1 MRSNHFLGLGP
12 HGFHRVYYTEWGNPT
27 NDRVL
32 VCIHGLTRTG
42 RDFDFLAAALAA
54 DYRVICPDVVGR
66 GQSEWLTHKADYGYP
81 LYMNDITALLARS
94 GVEQVDWLGTSM
106 GGLIGMFLAAQP
118 GNPIRKLIM
127 NDVGPFICKAG
138 LERIAEY
145 VGKPVQFTHLTEME
159 RYLRVIAAPFGP
171 LTDAQWLHLTLHS
184 ARQLPSGEYT
194 FAYDP
199 GIAEPFKNTSQ
210 DIDLW
215 PVWDAVRCPVLVM
228 RGAESDVLARAD
240 AEAMQARGPRAEL
253 VEFAGIGHAPAL
265 MTAEQ
270 IAVVRDWL
278 LDHDR
283 ETKEAANAP
292 AQ

>member
-1 MRSNHFLGLGP
+1 MRADHFLGLGP
-12 HGFHRVYYTEWGNPT
+12 HGFHRVHYTEWGDPA

-32 VCIHGLTRTG
+32 VCVHGLTRTG

-81 LYMNDITALLARS
+81 LYMSDMTALLARS

-127 NDVGPFICKAG
+127 NDVGPFIFKAG

-145 VGKPVQFTHLTEME
+145 VGKPVQFSNLKEME

-171 LTDAQWLHLTLHS
+171 LSDAQWHHLTLHS

-199 GIAEPFKNTSQ
+199 GIAEPFKNTPQ
-210 DIDLW
+210 DVDLW
-215 PVWDAVRCPVLVM
+215 SVWDAVRCPVLVL
-228 RGAESDVLARAD
+228 RGAESDVLAHTD
-240 AEAMQARGPRAEL
+240 AEAMQARGPKAEL
-253 VEFAGIGHAPAL
+253 IEFAGIGHAPAL

-270 IAVVRDWL
+270 IAVVRNWL
-278 LDHDR
+278 LDSAHG
-283 ETKEAANAP
+283 A
-292 AQ
+292 